1 MESELGADK
10 GEMVAIRSYIEH
22 GVTIPL
28 VSQPAPLFYNNTNAV
43 NENPLAV
50 RSRLRDYIA
59 FGAVEA
65 LPSNEQPIHGI
76 QPLHAVV
83 KPASKPRLVVDLS
96 RNLNPY
102 LHMESFQYA
111 SIDDAVALSS
121 PGCWYGKLDLSN
133 AFLSFPLHPAA
144 IPYFT
149 FSFDG
154 KLYRFT
160 RMPFGLAT
168 APLVCTQ
175 LLSVV
180 VHALRRRLRRVIAY
194 LDDFLLICDSA
205 EELSLALEFAHG
217 VFTSFGLVVNPSKTE
232 GPTQIITFLGV
243 ELNSVTCST
252 ACPSSRLQEL
262 ESIIDS
268 SLPLHVIR
276 RKQLESLIGKFSFAA
291 QCLPGARPFMRRLL
305 DVLQRCRR
313 RNRAAIV
320 RTDPGFKADL
330 RYWRNHLDSWNG
342 SARWR
347 SSLST
352 PIVVASDASLQG
364 FGLHL
369 VSVPA
374 DIDSS
379 SWPVRLQ
386 LGAGISGSWSK
397 DHSLLCR
404 DHRLITACE
413 LFAVF
418 AAAWSYRHQLK
429 DRSVLFLVDNSTDV
443 SIINRQSTRSPL
455 LACIL
460 RALFDLANK
469 FNFSLRAVH
478 LPGVDNFVAD
488 FLSRHSLHKFNH
500 REEWNSLFPAHSSS
514 LLSVSCVD
522 SHQFT
527 VPGLKSLLQ

>member
-1 MESELGADK
+1 MESEPGADK
-10 GEMVAIRSYIEH
+10 SEIATIRSHIEH

-28 VSQPAPLFYNNTNAV
+28 VSLPAPLFFKNTNAV
-43 NENPLAV
+43 DDHSSAV

-59 FGAVEA
+59 FGAVEE
-65 LPSNEQPIHGI
+65 LSTSEQPIHGV

-83 KPASKPRLVVDLS
+83 KPTSKPRLVIDLS
-96 RNLNPY
+96 RNLNPF
-102 LHMESFQYA
+102 LHIQPFKYS

-121 PGCWYGKLDLSN
+121 PSCWYGKLDLSN
-133 AFLSFPLHPAA
+133 AFLSFPLHPTA

-149 FSFDG
+149 FSFDE
-154 KLYRFT
+154 KLYRFS

-180 VHALRRRLRRVIAY
+180 VHALRGRIHRVIAY
-194 LDDFLLICDSA
+194 LDDFLFICDSA
-205 EELSLALEFAHG
+205 EALSLALEFAHE
-217 VFTSFGLVVNPSKTE
+217 VFASFGLVVNSSKTE
-232 GPTQIITFLGV
+232 GPTQVITFLGV
-243 ELNSVTCST
+243 ELDSVACTT
-252 ACPSSRLQEL
+252 ACPPSRLREL

-268 SLPLHVIR
+268 SLSLHVIR
-276 RKQLESLIGKFSFAA
+276 RRQLESLIGKFSFAA

-330 RYWRNHLDSWNG
+330 RYWRSHLDSWNG

-379 SWPVRLQ
+379 SWPAQLQ
-386 LGAGISGSWSK
+386 PGAGISGSWSK

-413 LFAVF
+413 LFAVY
-418 AAAWSYRHQLK
+418 AAAWSFRRQLK
-429 DRSVLFLVDNSTDV
+429 DRSVLFQIDNQTDV

-455 LACIL
+455 LTCIL

-478 LPGVDNFVAD
+478 LPGTDNFIAD
-488 FLSRHSLHKFNH
+488 FLSRHSLHKFNYYQ
-500 REEWNSLFPAHSSS
+500 EWDSLFPAHSSS
-514 LLSVSCVD
+514 LLSVSCVH
-522 SHQFT
+522 SHQFE
-527 VPGLKSLLQ
+527 VPGLTSLLQ